1 MGGPQGAGG
10 TLGSRSNPATWEDDV
25 KVTIIGAGNM
35 ARGIGSRV
43 LAGGNELELIARD
56 PGKGQEV
63 TSELGGGSIGDS
75 VSGDVV
81 VFAVPY
87 GAVADVVS
95 DHGDALRGKVVV
107 DITNPVDWSTMD
119 SLVTPAD
126 SSAAEEIQKLLPD
139 GTPVVKAFNT
149 TFAATLSAG
158 QVAGQPL
165 DVLVAGDD
173 ADAKQK
179 VASVIEAGGQR
190 TRDVG
195 PLKRARQLEQ
205 LGFLHITAQE
215 PMGAGWGSAIKINW

>member
-1 MGGPQGAGG
+1 M
-10 TLGSRSNPATWEDDV
+10 

-43 LAGGNELELIARD
+43 VAGGNELELVARNAD
-56 PGKGQEV
+56 AGQALAG
-63 TSELGGGSIGDS
+63 ELGGSTADS
-75 VSGDVV
+75 PSGEAVV
-81 VFAVPY
+81 LAVPY

-95 DHGDALRGKVVV
+95 THGDALRGKVVV

-149 TFAATLSAG
+149 TFAATLAAG
-158 QVAGQPL
+158 EVGGEPL

-173 ADAKQK
+173 ADAKEK
-179 VASVIEAGGQR
+179 IASLIEAGGQR

-195 PLKRARQLEQ
+195 PLRRARQLEH

-215 PMGAGWGSAIKINW
+215 PLGSGWGSAIKINW

>member
-1 MGGPQGAGG
+1 MGGPQGARR
-10 TLGSRSNPATWEDDV
+10 TLGSPRNQTTWEDDV

-43 LAGGNELELIARD
+43 VAGGNELELVARNAD
-56 PGKGQEV
+56 AGQALAG
-63 TSELGGGSIGDS
+63 ELGGSTADS
-75 VSGDVV
+75 PSGEAVV
-81 VFAVPY
+81 LAIPY
-87 GAVADVVS
+87 GAAADVIS
-95 DHGDALRGKVVV
+95 THGDALRGKVVV

-139 GTPVVKAFNT
+139 GTPLVKAFNT
-149 TFAATLSAG
+149 TFAATLAAG
-158 QVAGQPL
+158 EVAGEPL

-173 ADAKQK
+173 ADAKEK
-179 VASVIEAGGQR
+179 VSSFIEAGGQR

-205 LGFLHITAQE
+205 LGFLHITAQD